1 MNCLIDTNIILDFL
15 LGSKNNLKSAKD
27 FFKATLS
34 CKHNLF
40 LCEPVMF
47 ELKAHGFD
55 KDAEELIFQ
64 LMRKKNKIRFIEE
77 TTEEINQAKDII
89 KNTNLP
95 FNDAL
100 ISILAKKADA
110 IIVTRDKHFLELR
123 QIADSFKP
131 EDLC

>member
-1 MNCLIDTNIILDFL
+1 MNCIIDTNIILDFL
-15 LGSKNNLKSAKD
+15 LSSKNNLKSAKD

-34 CKHNLF
+34 CKHTIF

-64 LMRKKNKIRFIEE
+64 LMRTKNKIKFIEE
-77 TTEEINQAKDII
+77 TNEDLNQAKNII
-89 KNTNLP
+89 RNSNLP
-95 FNDAL
+95 FNDVL
-100 ISILAKKADA
+100 ISILAKKANA
-110 IIVTRDKHFLELR
+110 IVVTRDKHFLELQ
-123 QIADSFKP
+123 QIVDSFKP